1 MTAPGTTLTSVEVQG
16 LAVFR
21 RGKVRD
27 TFELDDRTLLMVAT
41 DRISAFDVVLPT
53 PIPDKG
59 AVLTQMSR
67 WWFARTADVVP
78 NHLRDDDPASL
89 PAAVDWNALGLRSMR
104 VARGERVDIECVVR
118 GHLSGSGWRE
128 YREQGTLAGE
138 PLPAGL
144 VESSRLP
151 EPRFTPAIKSDD
163 GHDENISRAQLAG
176 IVGADLARRLEDASL
191 RLFAAATPAAEKAG
205 LILADT
211 KFEFGWIDSRLCVID
226 EMLTPDSSRYW
237 EASQYREGTAQPSFD
252 KQFVR
257 DYLETLT
264 WDKRPPGPELPD
276 EVVLRTREKY
286 LEAMRRLCGITL

>member
-1 MTAPGTTLTSVEVQG
+1 MSAPGTTVTTVEVQG
-16 LAVFR
+16 LTVFR

-27 TFELDDRTLLMVAT
+27 TFTLDDRTLLMVAT

-67 WWFARTADVVP
+67 WWFARTAEVVP
-78 NHLRDDDPASL
+78 NHLCDDDPASL
-89 PAAVDWNALGLRSMR
+89 PAAVDWNALRLRSMR
-104 VARGERVDIECVVR
+104 VARGERIDIECVVR

-138 PLPAGL
+138 PLATGL
-144 VESSRLP
+144 GEGARLP

-191 RLFAAATPAAEKAG
+191 RLFAVATPAAENAG

-211 KFEFGWIDSRLCVID
+211 KFEFGWIDGRLCVID

-257 DYLETLT
+257 DYLETLR
-264 WDKRPPGPELPD
+264 WDKRPPGPELPA